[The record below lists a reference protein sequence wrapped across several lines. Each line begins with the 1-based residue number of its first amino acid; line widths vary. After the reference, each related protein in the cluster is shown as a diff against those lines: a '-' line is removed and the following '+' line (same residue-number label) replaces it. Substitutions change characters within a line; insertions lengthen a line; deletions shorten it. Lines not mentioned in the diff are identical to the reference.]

1 MHDFKTYKDQVFEL
15 CKTMGVRKLYIF
27 GSAVRDDF
35 KDTSDIDF
43 LLSFKEGSNQ
53 FKRYFKLKYG
63 LENIF
68 NRECDIVMEDG
79 IKNPLLAKYINQERK
94 IYYAA

>member
-1 MHDFKTYKDQVFEL
+1 MMDFKLYQNKVADL
-15 CKTMGVRKLYIF
+15 CKTLGVKKLYIF

-43 LLSFKEGSNQ
+43 LLSFNEGSNQ
-53 FKRYFKLKYG
+53 FKRYFKLKNG

-68 NRECDIVMEDG
+68 KRECDILMEDG
-79 IKNPLLAKYINQERK
+79 IKNPLLKKYINQERK
-94 IYYAA
+94 VYYET